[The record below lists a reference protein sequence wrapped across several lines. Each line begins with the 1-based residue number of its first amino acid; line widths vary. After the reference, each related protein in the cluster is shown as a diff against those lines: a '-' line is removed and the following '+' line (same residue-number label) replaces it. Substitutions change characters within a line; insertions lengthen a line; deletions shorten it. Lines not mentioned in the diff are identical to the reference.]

1 MRKDGAVV
9 TLQGYPLLTA
19 DGTQLKIDPAQ
30 PMEIARTGAVM
41 QQGQQIAS
49 IPLFETIDQESVS
62 KSGLNYFK
70 WSNPAMRVNEIEL
83 RQGFLEGGNVSP
95 AQSAVR
101 LVNIMRQFESLQ
113 KAISL
118 STEMNRRAVEDVA

>member
-1 MRKDGAVV
+1 
-9 TLQGYPLLTA
+9 
-19 DGTQLKIDPAQ
+19 
-30 PMEIARTGAVM
+30 M

-49 IPLFETIDQESVS
+49 IPLFETNDQESVS

-70 WSNPAMRVNEIEL
+70 WSNPATPLNEIEL
-83 RQGFLEGGNVSP
+83 RQGFLEGANVSP

-113 KAISL
+113 KAVSL
-118 STEMNRRAVEDVA
+118 STEMNRRAVEDVARVTG